1 MEGYVKLSRKFFSN
15 DLWKEARTFNRC
27 EAWLDLIQLAR
38 YEDEPQKDCV
48 GKRTV
53 VYGRGQ
59 YPASISFLSKRWK
72 WSYKKVRCFLEYLTR
87 QEMISIE
94 RLQGVNIITLRKYDE
109 YNPRGTI
116 RGTIEGTIK
125 GTIKG
130 TDNEFETNPL
140 DTPKGTIEGT
150 DRGTIRGTIRG
161 TNTNKGNNNKETLS
175 KEREKKDAALAATL
189 SRKEDF
195 RCSLVPYLERY
206 PVETI
211 RDFFDYWS
219 EMNKSCTKMR
229 FEQQQTWETPKR
241 LATWAR
247 RETIKPNTYGGQNQT
262 APDHRGYSSDKQ
274 RANAI
279 VLGQA
284 LRDFAEPDAGM
295 DAEMAL
301 PF

>member
-1 MEGYVKLSRKFFSN
+1 MNEGYVKLSRKFFSN

-59 YPASISFLSKRWK
+59 YPASISFLSKRWQ
-72 WSYKKVRCFLEYLTR
+72 WSDKKVRCFLEYLTR

-116 RGTIEGTIK
+116 RGTI
-125 GTIKG
+125 
-130 TDNEFETNPL
+130 
-140 DTPKGTIEGT
+140 
-150 DRGTIRGTIRG
+150 RG
-161 TNTNKGNNNKETLS
+161 TNTNKGNNKETLS
-175 KEREKKDAALAATL
+175 KEREKKDAAIAATL
-189 SRKEDF
+189 SRKEEF
-195 RCSLVPYLERY
+195 RQSLVPYLDRY

-229 FEQQQTWETPKR
+229 FEQQQTWETAKR

>member
-1 MEGYVKLSRKFFSN
+1 MEGYVKLSRKFFTN

-59 YPASISFLSKRWK
+59 YPASISFLSKRWQ
-72 WSYKKVRCFLEYLTR
+72 WSDKKVRCFLEYLTR

-116 RGTIEGTIK
+116 RGTIK

-140 DTPKGTIEGT
+140 DTPNGTIK
-150 DRGTIRGTIRG
+150 GTIRG

-195 RCSLVPYLERY
+195 RLSLVPYRERY
-206 PVETI
+206 TTEMM
-211 RDFFDYWS
+211 REFFDYWS

-229 FEQQQTWETPKR
+229 FEQQQTWETAKR

-274 RANAI
+274 LANAI